1 MKKFLGKSV
10 LFVVAFALLF
20 ATFAPGASAH
30 GYISKPE
37 SRAYLAKLGINQNA
51 GAIQW
56 EPQSVE
62 ATGNFPLGGPS
73 DGTIAGGGG
82 GKFPEM
88 DAQTPDRW
96 HHIDLLGGQ
105 NNFTWTLTALHRT
118 KEYKYYITKKG
129 WNPNSLLTRGDLE
142 LLTTIDAHN
151 EVPTSTTVN
160 HQVPLPTDR
169 NGYYV
174 VLGVWEIA
182 DTGNA
187 FYQAVDV
194 NLINNGT
201 MTLK

>member
-1 MKKFLGKSV
+1 MRKLLGKSI
-10 LFVVAFALLF
+10 LFLVAFALLF
-20 ATFAPGASAH
+20 VTFASGASAH

-56 EPQSVE
+56 EPQSIE

-73 DGTIAGGGG
+73 DGTIAGGG
-82 GKFPEM
+82 KFPEM
-88 DAQTPDRW
+88 DVQTPDRW
-96 HHIDLLGGQ
+96 YHVDLLGGQ
-105 NNFTWTLTALHRT
+105 NDFTWTLTALHRT

-129 WNPNSLLTRGDLE
+129 WNPNSPLTRGDLE

-151 EVPTSTTVN
+151 EVPTSTTIK

-174 VLGVWEIA
+174 VLGVWEIG

>member
-10 LFVVAFALLF
+10 LFLVAFALLF

-51 GAIQW
+51 GAVQW

-73 DGTIAGGGG
+73 DGTIAGGG
-82 GKFPEM
+82 KFPEM

-96 HHIDLLGGQ
+96 HHVDLLGGQ

-118 KEYKYYITKKG
+118 KEYKYYITKK
-129 WNPNSLLTRGDLE
+129 RLE
-142 LLTTIDAHN
+142 
-151 EVPTSTTVN
+151 S
-160 HQVPLPTDR
+160 
-169 NGYYV
+169 
-174 VLGVWEIA
+174 
-182 DTGNA
+182 
-187 FYQAVDV
+187 
-194 NLINNGT
+194 
-201 MTLK
+201 K